1 MKGNSGRGPWPPNF
15 WSAVTGHR
23 FSLELKERAAT
34 SRSIPKTMQLKIVVL
49 PGDGVGPEVIEQAV
63 LVLRE
68 IANIHGHNFQFTEH
82 DAGGMAIKRWGSPL
96 PGATLDACLG
106 AGAVLLGAVG
116 SPDFDHLPAD
126 QRPEAGLLQLR
137 RALGG
142 FANLRPISSF
152 QALAG
157 ASPLRR
163 EIIEGV
169 DILFVRELLGGL
181 YFGEPRGLISQNG
194 SSSAFNTMRYT
205 VSEIE
210 RVARVAFAAAGR
222 RRGKV
227 TSVDKANVLETS
239 QLWRQT
245 VARVAL
251 EYPQVTL
258 DHLYVD
264 AAAMHI
270 ITNPKRFDVILTE
283 NLFGDILSDEASV
296 ISGSLGMLASGT
308 VGGAVD
314 LYEPVH
320 GSAPDIAGKGIAN
333 PLGAIASA
341 AMLLRETGGLEDE
354 AMEIDEAIGAVLAA
368 GYRTMDIA
376 PGTSGQLIGT
386 VEMGQLVAEA
396 VAEIANMRHAYHA
409 V

>member
-1 MKGNSGRGPWPPNF
+1 
-15 WSAVTGHR
+15 
-23 FSLELKERAAT
+23 
-34 SRSIPKTMQLKIVVL
+34 MQLKIVVL

-63 LVLRE
+63 IVLRE
-68 IANIHGHNFQFTEH
+68 IANTHGHNFQFSEH
-82 DAGGMAIKRWGSPL
+82 DAGGVAIRRWGSPL
-96 PGATLDACLG
+96 PAPTIDACVG
-106 AGAVLLGAVG
+106 ADAVLLGAVG
-116 SPDFDHLPAD
+116 SPEFDELPPD
-126 QRPEAGLLQLR
+126 QRPEAGLLLLR
-137 RALGG
+137 RTLGG

-152 QALAG
+152 SALAG
-157 ASPLRR
+157 ASPLRP
-163 EIIEGV
+163 EIIEGA

-181 YFGEPRGLISQNG
+181 YFGEPRGLISDNG
-194 SSSAFNTMRYT
+194 GSVAFNTMRYT
-205 VSEIE
+205 VREIE
-210 RVARVAFAAAGR
+210 RVARIAFAAAMKRSR
-222 RRGKV
+222 RV

-251 EYPQVTL
+251 EYPEVAL

-270 ITNPKRFDVILTE
+270 ITNPRRFDVILTE

-320 GSAPDIAGKGIAN
+320 GSAPDIEGQGVAN

-341 AMLLRETGGLEDE
+341 AMLLRQTAGLEDE
-354 AMEIDEAIGAVLAA
+354 AADIELAISAA
-368 GYRTMDIA
+368 LDAGFRTRDIA
-376 PGTSGQLIGT
+376 VGSSGHLIGT
-386 VEMGQLVAEA
+386 AEMGQRVTEA
-396 VAEIANMRHAYHA
+396 IVEMADMRHAYHA